1 MWREPNYKLY
11 PTGFVRLGLASLILT
26 SALALAPQYLGATP
40 VEELA
45 LAEQTKREE
54 LTITILDHATR
65 QPIIGAVIRC
75 SSAISPTMTDK
86 MGRATLR
93 FRCYPQHATADP
105 PATGRC
111 TGHQQGR
118 GHCA

>member
-54 LTITILDHATR
+54 LTITILDRATR

-75 SSAISPTMTDK
+75 SAAVSPTMTDK

-93 FRCYPQHATADP
+93 FRYYAHA
-105 PATGRC
+105 
-111 TGHQQGR
+111 R
-118 GHCA
+118 GANFSLRMLLQF